1 MVEEFHNELRKLK
14 ADVVVMGSLA
24 REMLAKSIESMKK
37 SDHDLA
43 NWVLSRK
50 CEIADMD
57 EQIEAKALELLTL
70 YQPMARDMRA
80 MGCILKMITYLNRI
94 GRYAKDIAK
103 ITVELG
109 DKPHVNK
116 LVSIPHM
123 WKIVDKMIDDALSAF
138 EQESTENL
146 QNFSEIDDDV
156 DSMRYSIYRE
166 ALSYMIE
173 NPSYIT
179 QCTHYIMTAR
189 YLERCAD
196 HGVKMAEKIIYMVEG
211 TRVDLDPCCPVHH
224 S

>member
-1 MVEEFHNELRKLK
+1 MVEEFHEELEKLK
-14 ADVVVMGSLA
+14 NEVEEMGGLA
-24 REMLAKSIESMKK
+24 REMLAKSVEALKK
-37 SDHDLA
+37 SDVNQA
-43 NWVLSRK
+43 NWVLQQK
-50 CEIADMD
+50 CRIADMD
-57 EQIEAKALELLTL
+57 DQIEAKSLEMLTL
-70 YQPMARDMRA
+70 YQPMARDMRS

-103 ITVELG
+103 ITVDLG

-123 WKIVDKMIDDALSAF
+123 WKIVDKMIDDALTAF
-138 EQESTENL
+138 KNESSGNL
-146 QNFSEIDDDV
+146 KNLAEIDDDV

-196 HGVKMAEKIIYMVEG
+196 HVVKMAEKIIYMVEG
-211 TRVDLDPCCPVHH
+211 TRVDLDPSCPAPHP
-224 S
+224 